1 VLTAR
6 PGTNTVRVVQR
17 YPADIVDGVEIR
29 ELRCFVAVAE
39 ELHFGRAAERLGIA
53 QPPLSRT
60 ITLLERRLGVALLE
74 RTSRKVTLT
83 DAGAVLLA
91 DARAILGALAAAE
104 RRTRRAGAGV
114 PRLVLAAKAGAAGEL
129 LAKLLDAYAAEP
141 GAVPVELA
149 LGEAKEQERL
159 LRDGQA
165 DVALL
170 HLPFDSAV
178 GFDTEQVATEGQ
190 VAILPATHPLAA
202 RDRVRT
208 DEVASLPELPL
219 ARYAGA
225 GGAYPDGPGAQARS
239 LTQLLQM
246 IALGRTA
253 AVLPESVA
261 ADLRADLAAVPVMD
275 APVVTTV
282 IAWPPHSRSREVA
295 DLVRV
300 ATRL

>member
-1 VLTAR
+1 
-6 PGTNTVRVVQR
+6 VQR
-17 YPADIVDGVEIR
+17 YPADIVDGVETR

-60 ITLLERRLGVALLE
+60 ITLLERRLGLTLLK
-74 RTSRKVTLT
+74 RSSRKVTLT
-83 DAGAVLLA
+83 AAGAVLLA
-91 DARAILGALAAAE
+91 DSRVILGALAVAE
-104 RRTRRAGAGV
+104 RRARRAAAGA
-114 PRLVLAAKAGAAGEL
+114 PNLVLAAKAGAAGEL

-141 GAVPVELA
+141 GAVPVELT
-149 LGEAKEQERL
+149 LGEARQQERQ
-159 LRDGQA
+159 LRDGQV

-170 HLPFDSAV
+170 HLPFDSAA

-190 VAILPATHPLAA
+190 VAILPVTHPLAA
-202 RDRVRT
+202 RDQVRT
-208 DEVASLPELPL
+208 DEVATLPELPL
-219 ARYAGA
+219 ARYPGA
-225 GGAYPDGPGAQARS
+225 EGAYPDGPGTEARS

-246 IALGRTA
+246 IALGRAT

-261 ADLRADLAAVPVMD
+261 ADLRGDLAAVPVTD

-282 IAWPPHSRSREVA
+282 IAWPPLSRSREVA

-300 ATRL
+300 ATRISLH